1 MKMKSIVIAVLSLF
15 SFCFVN
21 AQKQNVF
28 IVKPERLEELKNRI
42 KTGDPASRELL
53 NKLLKDANK
62 QLTEQTPAITD
73 KGQVPPSGSKHDY
86 ISMAPYFWPDPSKP
100 AGTPYIRKDGERN
113 PEMLKITDHKA
124 VDNMQKA
131 VVLLS
136 LAYYFTNDEIYAKKA
151 AAFLKVFFLDEATK
165 MNPNMNYAQYVK
177 GVNDGRGTGI
187 LDSRSFADVV
197 SIVGLLDGSKSWSK
211 LDSDGLKNWFN
222 QYFDWLKNSKNGH
235 DERNAKNNHGIWFDT
250 QILAIGLYVG
260 QTDFVKEYLKSTI
273 KRIPVQFE
281 SDGRQPLELERTAA
295 LSYSTFSLMAWLTAA
310 NLADNVSVDIWNYQT
325 TDGKS
330 IRKAI
335 DWLLP
340 FALGDQPWT
349 FQQIHEY
356 KKGDFYIL
364 LLQAA
369 KHYKDPVYRDALL
382 KLQYQK
388 SNTIAEIYY
397 DK

>member
-1 MKMKSIVIAVLSLF
+1 MKSIVIAVLSLF

-28 IVKPERLEELKNRI
+28 IVKLERLEELKNRI

-73 KGQVPPSGSKHDY
+73 KVQVPPSGSKHDY

-197 SIVGLLDGSKSWSK
+197 SIVGLLDSSKSWSK

-273 KRIPVQFE
+273 KRIPIQFE

-382 KLQYQK
+382 KLQDQK

>member
-1 MKMKSIVIAVLSLF
+1 MKSIVIAVLSLF

-100 AGTPYIRKDGERN
+100 AGTPSIRKDGEKN

-197 SIVGLLDGSKSWSK
+197 SIVGLLDSSKSWSK

-310 NLADNVSVDIWNYQT
+310 NLADNVSVDIWNYQS

-330 IRKAI
+330 IKKGI

>member
-73 KGQVPPSGSKHDY
+73 KVQVPPSGSKHDY

-197 SIVGLLDGSKSWSK
+197 SIVGLLDSSKSWSK